1 MCQGRGEGRGKD
13 RLVTYLILILTT
25 AAAAAATDNSSS
37 MVNAKR
43 GGGEGVSVFFFS
55 SVLLFLVVGSGK
67 LNCPRGL
74 ESGGYCFSY
83 HFPPPLSLVIFD
95 NTAAGCCCWRSRL
108 SYRIDG
114 FLFIWRQDGTGL
126 FANWGSGWAG
136 GWSLHYFGARRFALG
151 FETKEGRG
159 DWRQR
164 RRRRR
169 NFTTTTAIINAH
181 TFHVHPPR
189 SPPIVSPV
197 VSGDREEN
205 AFAARGKMETMTL
218 CVLGRRRREG
228 RRRRGGGE

>member
-1 MCQGRGEGRGKD
+1 MRNEGEGRGF
-13 RLVTYLILILTT
+13 L
-25 AAAAAATDNSSS
+25 S
-37 MVNAKR
+37 
-43 GGGEGVSVFFFS
+43 FFFS
-55 SVLLFLVVGSGK
+55 SVLLFLVVGLGK

-95 NTAAGCCCWRSRL
+95 NTAAGCCCWRSRS

-164 RRRRR
+164 EEEGDE
-169 NFTTTTAIINAH
+169 I
-181 TFHVHPPR
+181 
-189 SPPIVSPV
+189 SPPQRPSSMPIHSTSTLPALPPLFPPL
-197 VSGDREEN
+197 SLGTGR
-205 AFAARGKMETMTL
+205 KMPSRHA
-218 CVLGRRRREG
+218 VKWRQ
-228 RRRRGGGE
+228 